1 MIRVLIPFIQRN
13 KNDIVNYK
21 GLQLSFSCLV
31 LLGYTRNFMEWS
43 NNERSEE
50 AKLEM

>member
-1 MIRVLIPFIQRN
+1 MSFDSIHS
-13 KNDIVNYK
+13 KNDVVSYK